1 MKLKDLKNY
10 FKYID
15 WSREELIIDF
25 NPEGNLTASF
35 AHRFEIE
42 DHISIVY
49 YWYDHLAR
57 KWAPNLV
64 RTIEDSLNDHDFE
77 TFSKIADQ
85 IKEENIMITLPDMA
99 CIYNDDTDTI
109 LGDIYLNADTFHL
122 ITEHEYECG

>member
-10 FKYID
+10 FKNIH
-15 WSREELIIDF
+15 WNREELVIDF
-25 NPEGNLTASF
+25 NPDGNLTASF
-35 AHRFEIE
+35 AHCFEAE
-42 DHISIVY
+42 DRISIVY

-57 KWAPNLV
+57 NWAPNLV
-64 RTIEDSLNDHDFE
+64 RTIEDSLNNHDFE
-77 TFSKIADQ
+77 TFSQKAEQ
-85 IKEENIMITLPDMA
+85 IKDENIMITLPDTA

>member
-10 FKYID
+10 FKNIH
-15 WSREELIIDF
+15 WNREELVIDF
-25 NPEGNLTASF
+25 NPDGDLTASF
-35 AHRFEIE
+35 AHCFKME
-42 DHISIVY
+42 DRISIIY

-57 KWAPNLV
+57 NWAPNLV

-85 IKEENIMITLPDMA
+85 IKDENIMITLPDMA

-109 LGDIYLNADTFHL
+109 LGDIYLNEDTFHL
-122 ITEHEYECG
+122 IVEHEYECG